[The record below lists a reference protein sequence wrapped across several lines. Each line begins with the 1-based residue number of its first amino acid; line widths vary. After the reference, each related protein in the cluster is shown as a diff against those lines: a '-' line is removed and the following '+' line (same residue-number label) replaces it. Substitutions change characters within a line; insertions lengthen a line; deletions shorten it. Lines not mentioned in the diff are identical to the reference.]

1 MGFWATVLLGA
12 IAGFTIYL
20 GLPFARLRSPR
31 RGVQGFLNA
40 IATGILVFLLWDVL
54 SKANEPIVDALAG
67 AQKGPIGPFAALLA
81 VLVTGFGVGLVGLVY
96 LERAVIRPT
105 AEGLRAGTV
114 GPRSLSLMIA
124 VGIGAHNFSEG
135 LAIGQAAVTGAI
147 SLATILII
155 GFGLHNMTEGFG
167 IGAPLVAAGICPSW
181 RFLGLVGLIG
191 GGPTFLGTVVGYG
204 FRSDYVFVACLSIAA
219 GSILYVI
226 GELLAAGRRLGAREL
241 AGWGLLAGFFAGYAT
256 DLLVTWGGA

>member
-1 MGFWATVLLGA
+1 MDFGAIALLGA

-31 RGVQGFLNA
+31 RGWQGFLNA
-40 IATGILVFLLWDVL
+40 LATGILVFLLWDVV
-54 SKANEPIVDALAG
+54 SKANEPVVSALQG
-67 AQKGPIGPFAALLA
+67 AQKGLVGPFAVLLA
-81 VLVTGFGVGLVGLVY
+81 ILVLGFGVGLLGLVY
-96 LERAVIRPT
+96 LERSVIRPT
-105 AEGLRAGTV
+105 AEGMRAGTV
-114 GPRSLSLMIA
+114 GPRQLSLMIA

-135 LAIGQAAVTGAI
+135 LAIGQSAVTGAI

-167 IGAPLVAAGICPSW
+167 IGAPMVAAGIRPSW
-181 RFLGLVGLIG
+181 RFLGMVGLVG

-204 FRSDYVFVACLSIAA
+204 FHSQYVFVACLSLAA
-219 GSILYVI
+219 GSILYVV

-241 AGWGLLAGFFAGYAT
+241 AGWGLLVGFFAGYAT
-256 DLLVTWGGA
+256 DLVVTWGGA